1 MRHGYG
7 KRDGIREPRGTHSET
22 RGGTMFEQ
30 SKNASAIQKS
40 CASGN
45 SRWIEK
51 FQAGE
56 IKIETVSDLRELV
69 EMDLSLE
76 DK

>member
-1 MRHGYG
+1 MENVTVLENQEELMA
-7 KRDGIREPRGTHSET
+7 KREAERCLNRAKTRAQYRKVVQAGI
-22 RGGTMFEQ
+22 
-30 SKNASAIQKS
+30 A
-40 CASGN
+40 
-45 SRWIEK
+45 RWIEK

>member
-1 MRHGYG
+1 MDRAKTRAQYR
-7 KRDGIREPRGTHSET
+7 KVVQAGI
-22 RGGTMFEQ
+22 
-30 SKNASAIQKS
+30 A
-40 CASGN
+40 
-45 SRWIEK
+45 RWIEK

>member
-1 MRHGYG
+1 MESNLSVLDNQEELIA
-7 KRDGIREPRGTHSET
+7 KRKAERCLEKAKTRMQYRKIVQAGI
-22 RGGTMFEQ
+22 
-30 SKNASAIQKS
+30 A
-40 CASGN
+40 
-45 SRWIEK
+45 RWIEK

-76 DK
+76 DT